1 MLLTEYDEAKTMQMF
16 KKEAREEARE
26 EVLIELVQAGDLAI
40 EKAAQK
46 LDITVEEFEKLLQE
60 QDTLHHEKEKKPL

>member
-46 LDITVEEFEKLLQE
+46 LDITVEEFEKLLE

>member
-16 KKEAREEARE
+16 KKEAREEML
-26 EVLIELVQAGDLAI
+26 VELVQAGDLAI